1 MYSTCEGCFPAA
13 HGHFSLGQVDKN
25 IDGYVSS
32 PLLSALN
39 PGAHPTLPALPH
51 DCSPH
56 CRVCCVQARTAVVQQ
71 APLSS
76 AIWHYYVTNR
86 TAGEITKIYQASLVP
101 SCVHWC
107 GVNTES
113 DEGKQK
119 WKSSIS
125 LELRRCNYLEQT
137 VVQTGDRADYGG
149 SEEQSQNKATI
160 LWRESWPCCGP
171 PCFFTTT

>member
-1 MYSTCEGCFPAA
+1 MKLTLVYAVALYVYGKYWDLSYENTRFTVKDHNNSSVWFTPDPEQNMYSTCEGCFPAA

-113 DEGKQK
+113 
-119 WKSSIS
+119 
-125 LELRRCNYLEQT
+125 RRWGEAKME
-137 VVQTGDRADYGG
+137 VQY
-149 SEEQSQNKATI
+149 QSGAEKV
-160 LWRESWPCCGP
+160 
-171 PCFFTTT
+171 

>member
-1 MYSTCEGCFPAA
+1 MLSLCTYMESTETWAMRIHGSRLRIITILLFGLHQILNKNMYSTCEGCFPAA

-86 TAGEITKIYQASLVP
+86 TVGEITKIYQASLVP

-113 DEGKQK
+113 GRWGEAKM
-119 WKSSIS
+119 
-125 LELRRCNYLEQT
+125 E
-137 VVQTGDRADYGG
+137 VQY
-149 SEEQSQNKATI
+149 QSGAEKV
-160 LWRESWPCCGP
+160 
-171 PCFFTTT
+171 